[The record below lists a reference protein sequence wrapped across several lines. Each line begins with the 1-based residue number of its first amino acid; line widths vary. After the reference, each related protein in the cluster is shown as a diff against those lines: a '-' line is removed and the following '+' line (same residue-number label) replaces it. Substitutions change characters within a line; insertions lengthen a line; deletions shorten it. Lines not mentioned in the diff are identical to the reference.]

1 MDPEFKSFIKIFIT
15 GCLWG
20 TIGLF
25 VKLMEAQGSSSSYT
39 SFLRLLFG
47 SVLVALLALIVLLPV
62 YSKMIRKIKTS
73 IEVEDNGEMGTIDLS
88 GEA

>member
-1 MDPEFKSFIKIFIT
+1 MNSEYKSFIKIFIT

-25 VKLMEAQGSSSSYT
+25 VKLMEEQGSSSSYT

-47 SVLVALLALIVLLPV
+47 FILLASSPNPITYHLSLL
-62 YSKMIRKIKTS
+62 R
-73 IEVEDNGEMGTIDLS
+73 
-88 GEA
+88 